1 MEKKARIRR
10 EEKDRVYGPP
20 LSTLGLENKANLLAW
35 ARNTTSSSLLSCI
48 QDLLG
53 GGELL
58 SSFSTTVDSRT
69 TSLESLLSMKV
80 APLLLHNML
89 LLSTMDGS
97 TMQRRLRLLGPKAS
111 VFLHGGRIACSVCI
125 WMHLDNYWQGQH
137 LYRGQPNI
145 LYDPID
151 FKGPSFFAGLQESC
165 LTLFAK
171 LRQSHNL
178 PKLDWHTGS
187 KRSGASQKSPF
198 ADAHFSWKPF

>member
-1 MEKKARIRR
+1 MHEWKKKCQTARIRR

-89 LLSTMDGS
+89 LLSA
-97 TMQRRLRLLGPKAS
+97 LLPYAVKAS
-111 VFLHGGRIACSVCI
+111 VFLLHDLHSSIVCI

-187 KRSGASQKSPF
+187 KQASSQKSPF

>member
-89 LLSTMDGS
+89 LLSA
-97 TMQRRLRLLGPKAS
+97 LLPYAVKAS
-111 VFLHGGRIACSVCI
+111 VFLHDLHSSSIVCI

-187 KRSGASQKSPF
+187 QRSGASQKSPF

>member
-1 MEKKARIRR
+1 M
-10 EEKDRVYGPP
+10 V
-20 LSTLGLENKANLLAW
+20 LL
-35 ARNTTSSSLLSCI
+35 
-48 QDLLG
+48 
-53 GGELL
+53 LL

-89 LLSTMDGS
+89 LLSA
-97 TMQRRLRLLGPKAS
+97 LLPYAVKAS
-111 VFLHGGRIACSVCI
+111 VFLHDLHSSSIVCI

-137 LYRGQPNI
+137 LYRGQANI

-187 KRSGASQKSPF
+187 KRRRVPSPTHISAGSHSKEILFQAHSMAWQWKWGRCSWRIWCNNAVAVAHRSGNGRMPLLLLRFENFLLSP
-198 ADAHFSWKPF
+198 PFKCGY

>member
-1 MEKKARIRR
+1 M
-10 EEKDRVYGPP
+10 V
-20 LSTLGLENKANLLAW
+20 LL
-35 ARNTTSSSLLSCI
+35 
-48 QDLLG
+48 
-53 GGELL
+53 LL

-89 LLSTMDGS
+89 LLSA
-97 TMQRRLRLLGPKAS
+97 LLPYAVKAS
-111 VFLHGGRIACSVCI
+111 VFLLHDLHSSIVCI

-187 KRSGASQKSPF
+187 KRRRVPSPTHISAGSHSKEILFQAHSMAWQWKWGRCSWRIWCNNAVAVAHRSGNCRMPLLLLRFENFLLSP
-198 ADAHFSWKPF
+198 PFKCGY